1 MKQSAEE
8 KGEYSENKTSD
19 ETEQNS
25 NGEKAAT
32 LNVKQ
37 ETQQNGGLAEGFN
50 LSKTKSEEKM
60 DAQHKTDLVDML
72 RKSGVINV
80 EVDELMNIDLNNLI
94 QTAM

>member
-8 KGEYSENKTSD
+8 KGEYNENKTSD

-25 NGEKAAT
+25 NGDA
-32 LNVKQ
+32 KQ
-37 ETQQNGGLAEGFN
+37 EDQQNGGLAEGFN

-60 DAQHKTDLVDML
+60 DAQHKIALVDML
-72 RKSGVINV
+72 RKSGVIYV